1 MQTLTL
7 SFCLSGFTS
16 STVPEKFAN
25 APSMTRIS
33 SPTSKLTRGLR
44 LDRALDDA
52 PAQVLDLLRTHFLR
66 ALVADEAGDLRG
78 VLDEV
83 PGLLAHLHLD
93 EDVAGEAGLLADALL
108 AVAARSPGRSRSG

>member
-1 MQTLTL
+1 MARPKIETFTL

-33 SPTSKLTRGLR
+33 SPASNDDARLR
-44 LDRALDDA
+44 LHRALDDA
-52 PAQVLDLLRTHFLR
+52 LAEVVDLRRRHLLR
-66 ALVADEAGDLRG
+66 ALVADEAGDLRR

-83 PGLLAHLHLD
+83 PDLLAHLHLD
-93 EDVAGEAGLLADALL
+93 EDVAGEARLLADARLAAGALL
-108 AVAARSPGRSRSG
+108 R